1 MLKKIANTLI
11 WVFLLGYLIVVF
23 SFANGKVDKLVFSGT
38 LVNVVDSVKR
48 GFVSNSDVERIIKKK
63 YPGVVGTTIS
73 EVNKEVLE
81 ELIDKIPYVKK
92 SEVYNSLSGKLIVEI
107 KQRNPIV
114 RILSGNGY
122 YIDADGEKM
131 PLSANFT
138 SRVLVVSGAV
148 NDQLIKEELFELVK
162 FITNDE
168 FWKSQITQIDVDR
181 NKEYTL
187 IPRVGAHKIEL
198 GSIENYEQKFQKLS
212 ALYTKGFSK
221 KGWNTYSK
229 INLKYKNQ
237 VVCTKK
243 NLND

>member
-1 MLKKIANTLI
+1 MLKKVANILV
-11 WVFLLGYLIVVF
+11 WVFLFGYLIVVF
-23 SFANGKVDKLVFSGT
+23 SFANSKSEKLVISGT
-38 LVNVVDSVKR
+38 SVNVVDSVKR
-48 GFVSNSDVERIIKKK
+48 GFVREGDVERIIKKK
-63 YPGVVGTTIS
+63 YPEIIGASIS
-73 EVNKEVLE
+73 GVNKEILE
-81 ELIDKIPYVKK
+81 DLIDKIPYVKK

-114 RILSGNGY
+114 RILGRKGY
-122 YIDADGEKM
+122 YIDAEGKKM
-131 PLSANFT
+131 PLSTNFT

-168 FWKSQITQIDVDR
+168 FWKSQITQIYVNK
-181 NKEYTL
+181 NKEYIL

-212 ALYTKGFSK
+212 ALYSKGFSK
-221 KGWNTYSK
+221 KGWNIYTR
-229 INLKYKNQ
+229 INLKYKDQ

-243 NLND
+243 N